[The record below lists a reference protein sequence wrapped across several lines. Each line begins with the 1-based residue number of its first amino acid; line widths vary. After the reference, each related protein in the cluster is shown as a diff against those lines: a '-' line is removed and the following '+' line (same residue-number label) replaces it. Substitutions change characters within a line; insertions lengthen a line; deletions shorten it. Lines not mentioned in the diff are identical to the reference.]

1 MNEIEPALRRAYALG
16 QKYWQQADS
25 DFARDNRKA
34 DETQA
39 KFNQLVESMQGWLS
53 PAEAD
58 TLRAQLAEAE
68 RELVAKE
75 AERAG
80 MELERNNAQHQHT
93 TQRGGEKNGA

>member
-1 MNEIEPALRRAYALG
+1 MNATLYDPADVAFKPGDAGQRLMCAGCGQIEVGA
-16 QKYWQQADS
+16 
-25 DFARDNRKA
+25 
-34 DETQA
+34 
-39 KFNQLVESMQGWLS
+39 
-53 PAEAD
+53 
-58 TLRAQLAEAE
+58 LRAQLAEAE